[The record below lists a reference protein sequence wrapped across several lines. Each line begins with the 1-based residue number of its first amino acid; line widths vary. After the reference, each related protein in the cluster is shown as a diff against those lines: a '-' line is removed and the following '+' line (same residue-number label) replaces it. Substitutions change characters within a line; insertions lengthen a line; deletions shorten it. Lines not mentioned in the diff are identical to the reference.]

1 MILTWRDAVSTALVG
16 AAAATYAEIGPS
28 VLPVRSVAIAVLV
41 LGAVTSAVEHSR
53 LRLERPTKRT
63 LVVAFVLAANGLV
76 AGAAAT
82 ATGEGTALALAALCV
97 VGLWLLALT
106 RHLLAGRVSDREL
119 RQLLGPQRTGDRPA

>member
-16 AAAATYAEIGPS
+16 AAAATYAEMGAG
-28 VLPVRSVAIAVLV
+28 VLPVKPVAVAVLV
-41 LGAVTSAVEHSR
+41 LGAVTAAVEHSR

-63 LVVAFVLAANGLV
+63 LVVGFVLASTGIV

-82 ATGEGTALALAALCV
+82 ATGDGTALALAAACV

-106 RHLLAGRVSDREL
+106 RHLFAGRVSDREL
-119 RQLLGPQRTGDRPA
+119 RKLLAPRRTGDRPA